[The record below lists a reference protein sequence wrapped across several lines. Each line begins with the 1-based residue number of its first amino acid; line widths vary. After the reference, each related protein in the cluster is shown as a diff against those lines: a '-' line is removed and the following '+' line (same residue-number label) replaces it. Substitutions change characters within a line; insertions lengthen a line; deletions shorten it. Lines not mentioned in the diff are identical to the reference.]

1 MKINKISILSL
12 VTLILLATTLMFFVG
27 SNLSIADN
35 NPPKKEAD
43 IYDYTGEGIQ
53 YLISPLGR
61 SEYHNLGMV
70 NFNGIKLNL
79 VTLSYKVLFVDSVEN
94 IYSDPESL
102 LPYKIERTISKLWW
116 KEYITEEYDQKKFT
130 VVIKKFKGKK
140 LVKEDIVKANGPI
153 QNLILSFFY
162 LRRYPDFKIGWNFTV
177 RVLAEFK
184 FATTEFKL
192 ELVSIDKISVP
203 AGKFQAYHFKSI
215 PAKFEIWINKNS
227 PQVPLKI
234 KLKSIF
240 DCLVLIKKYSLNNH
254 SPKIEAKP

>member
-1 MKINKISILSL
+1 MRKVFIL
-12 VTLILLATTLMFFVG
+12 VIMFLMFFVNNN
-27 SNLSIADN
+27 SLKAETDIADY
-35 NPPKKEAD
+35 A
-43 IYDYTGEGIQ
+43 GEKIR

-61 SEYHNLGMV
+61 SEYNNLGMV
-70 NFNGIKLNL
+70 DLKGIKVNV
-79 VTLSYKVLFVDSVEN
+79 VTLSYKVLFVDSVEK

-116 KEYITEEYDQKKFT
+116 KEYVTEEYDQKKFT
-130 VVIKKFKGKK
+130 VAIKKFKGKK

-162 LRRYPDFKIGWNFTV
+162 LRRYPDLKIGWNFTV
-177 RVLAEFK
+177 SVLDEFK

-192 ELVSIDKISVP
+192 ELVSIDKISTP

-215 PAKFEIWINKNS
+215 PVKFEIWINKNT

-240 DCLVLIKKYSLNNH
+240 DCLISMKKYTLNNNL
-254 SPKIEAKP
+254 SRAESKP